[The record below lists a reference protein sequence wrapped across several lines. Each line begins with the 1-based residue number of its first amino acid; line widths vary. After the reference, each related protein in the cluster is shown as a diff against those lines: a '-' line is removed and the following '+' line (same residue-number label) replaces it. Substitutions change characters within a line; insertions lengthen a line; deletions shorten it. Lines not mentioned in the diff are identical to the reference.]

1 MEQDLVEGNKLL
13 AGLFLQL
20 MTVNVLIGLVQPCN
34 QFVDSMLTGQGL
46 GISALN
52 AYALFLPV
60 GALMLAISSFF
71 AIGTQ
76 INCSHMLGSGKF
88 AEMKELVQTALLSAV
103 ALSFL
108 LAAILFC
115 FSSQIAVVL
124 GANDSVPGQI
134 QDTAAYLRGYAPG
147 IPAII
152 LVGTLMSLLQLEGKK
167 KLVVLLSV
175 CIFII
180 NGTGDLA
187 NLFVFKLGLFG
198 MAAATAVA
206 NIAVCI
212 VLVVHFRTASKMF
225 RFSLAGFRG
234 SDLLSICRNGLPSMS
249 YYGSLVIRTAFFNM
263 LILTTLD
270 GDMLAIMLV
279 VSSFVTVIDAAIGG
293 TGDAT
298 LLLGGVLYGQRDIKG
313 QRKLLKTAL
322 VAGAVLLLVISIVT
336 IVFAVPIA
344 SLFSNS
350 SNPEFIAQAAHAIRL
365 TALCFV
371 ANALACV
378 LKKYIQSVG
387 RGEYTSVTN
396 VLCNVVY
403 VCLAAWI
410 LVGMVGSD
418 GLFLSFSVCYFLIL
432 ITHLVYAFHV
442 SRSSGRKGFDQLLFL
457 PADYEVS
464 DDDQWVCSIRD
475 MDGCVKAS
483 EQVMALCHEKGADG
497 RKAYLLSLFAEE
509 MTTNVVMHGFRPN
522 RHNIIVLKL
531 TFFEEKII
539 LSILDNCAFF
549 DPISY
554 YYEHLQGDADAIS
567 GIGIRLVM
575 ELSKNKTYTNSFN
588 LNTVMIEL

>member
-1 MEQDLVEGNKLL
+1 MEQELVEGDKLL
-13 AGLFLQL
+13 TGLYLQL
-20 MTVNVLIGLVQPCN
+20 MTVNILIGLVQPCN

-88 AEMKELVQTALLSAV
+88 ADMKRFVQTALLSAV
-103 ALSFL
+103 VLSVL
-108 LAAILFC
+108 LAVILFC
-115 FSSQIAVVL
+115 FSSSIAVLL

-134 QDTAAYLRGYAPG
+134 QDTASYLRGYAPG

-152 LVGTLMSLLQLEGKK
+152 LVGILMSLLQLEGKK

-187 NLFVFKLGLFG
+187 NLFVFRQGLFG

-212 VLVVHFRTASKMF
+212 VLVIHFLAASRMF
-225 RFSLAGFRG
+225 RFSIAGFER
-234 SDLLSICRNGLPSMS
+234 SNLLSICKNGLPSMS
-249 YYGSLVIRTAFFNM
+249 YYGSLVVRTAFFNM
-263 LILTTLD
+263 LILTQLD

-279 VSSFVTVIDAAIGG
+279 VSSFLTVVDAAIGG

-313 QRKLLKTAL
+313 QRKLLRTAL
-322 VAGAVLLLVISIVT
+322 TAGAVLFLAISISTV
-336 IVFAVPIA
+336 VFAIPIA
-344 SLFSNS
+344 GLFSNND
-350 SNPEFIAQAAHAIRL
+350 NPDFIAQAAHAICL
-365 TALCFV
+365 MALCFV
-371 ANALACV
+371 PSVLACV

-387 RGEYTSVTN
+387 RVGYTSVTN

-410 LVGMVGSD
+410 LVCAIGSD
-418 GLFLSFSVCYFLIL
+418 GLFLSYAVCYLLML
-432 ITHLVYAFHV
+432 ITHAAYAFHV
-442 SRSSGRKGFDQLLFL
+442 SRDSGRKGFDRLLFL
-457 PADYEVS
+457 PAHYEVS
-464 DDDQWVCSIRD
+464 DDDQWVCSIGD
-475 MDGCVKAS
+475 MDGCLKAS
-483 EQVMALCHEKGADG
+483 EQVMDLCRAKGAG
-497 RKAYLLSLFAEE
+497 ERKAFLLSLFTEE
-509 MTTNVVMHGFRPN
+509 MTTNVVMHGFKPG
-522 RHNIIVLKL
+522 RHSVIVLKL
-531 TFFEEKII
+531 TFFEERII

-554 YYEHLQGDADAIS
+554 YYERLQGNADTFT

-575 ELSKNKTYTNSFN
+575 ELSKNRAYTNSFS
-588 LNTVMIEL
+588 LNNVMIEI